1 MVHDPT
7 SYEMRT
13 LELDPADVKRH
24 TFYKGA
30 GCHKCNKTGYR
41 GRVGLYELLMINGS
55 IREMVL
61 EKRSAHE
68 IRHHALKAVNLYG
81 LQEDGIAK
89 ALLGWTTLEQV
100 IRHAPRVPFFT
111 KAALK
116 FLRLQPSVRCASRG
130 RAFCT
135 PTGSRAQLSPPP
147 VSRCC

>member
-1 MVHDPT
+1 
-7 SYEMRT
+7 MRT
-13 LELDPADVKRH
+13 LGLDPDEVKRH
-24 TFYKGA
+24 RFFRGA

-68 IRHHALKAVNLYG
+68 IRQHALRSVNLFG

-100 IRHAPRVPFFT
+100 IRHTPRVSDQRSLDEIFEH
-111 KAALK
+111 
-116 FLRLQPSVRCASRG
+116 
-130 RAFCT
+130 
-135 PTGSRAQLSPPP
+135 AQRHPE
-147 VSRCC
+147 